1 MTVDTITA
9 NAAAG
14 NQAVSGIDTVRDQ
27 DILDVIQRDTVPRYF
42 WRRCLERGDKIA
54 LREKKFG
61 IWKSLTWRQ
70 YGENAKHCGLGLA
83 ALGVRRGD
91 VVSIISEGKPEW
103 LYTDMGVQGIG
114 AVNNGIYTTDSA
126 KQVEYILNDSRSVV
140 YIAENDEQLDK
151 ALDVR
156 ERCPSLRKIVVI
168 DMEGLKDFHDPM
180 VISFEQLLEEGRKFE
195 AQHPDYWEAE
205 LAKGKPSDL
214 AILIYTSGT
223 TGAPKGAMIS
233 HANLLFQLENSYKL
247 MEQYPDDEQLS
258 FLPLCHIAERGFT
271 VLWPLKSGSTVNF
284 AESPD
289 TVPQNLQEV
298 QPTLFFAVP
307 RLWEKF
313 FSAIAIRMKDAT
325 GFGKWA
331 YKIALGIG
339 YKRADH
345 ILAGRPQPAWLKA
358 AFWLGDKLV
367 LHNIKAI
374 IGIHRCRWL
383 ATGAAPISPD
393 LIKWYLAIG
402 MDMREVYG
410 QTENVGLAT
419 APQDDRLK
427 LGSVGKAVPN
437 TEVKISPEGEIL
449 LRGPHIF
456 LGYLNNSAKTAETVV
471 DGWLHTGDVGLIDNE
486 GWVRITDRMKDII
499 ITAGGKNITPS
510 EIENQLKFS
519 PYISDA
525 VVIGDRRKFLTCLIM
540 IDHDN
545 VVKHAQDLNVPFTN
559 FTSLCRTKEVQELI
573 WLEIEKVNKNF
584 ARVETVK
591 KFRLI
596 EQQLTAEDD
605 ELTPTMKLKRKF
617 VNEKYKTMI
626 EEMYRGG
633 E

>member
-1 MTVDTITA
+1 MTFMGVQVDK
-9 NAAAG
+9 
-14 NQAVSGIDTVRDQ
+14 GI
-27 DILDVIQRDTVPRYF
+27 LEVIQRDTVPRYF
-42 WRRCLERGDKIA
+42 WQRCAERGQKIA
-54 LREKKFG
+54 MREKDFG
-61 IWKSLTWRQ
+61 IWNSITWRQ
-70 YGENAKHCGLGLA
+70 YGDSAKFTGLGLA
-83 ALGVRRGD
+83 SLGVKRGD
-91 VVSIISEGKPEW
+91 VVSITSEGNPQW
-103 LYTDMGVQGIG
+103 LFSDMGIQGIG
-114 AVNNGIYTTDSA
+114 AVTNGIYTTDSA
-126 KQVEYILNDSRSVV
+126 KQIEYIINDSRTVV

-151 ALDVR
+151 VLEIR
-156 ERCPSLRKIVVI
+156 ERCPTLKKIIVI
-168 DMEGLKDFHDPM
+168 DMDGLKDFHDPM
-180 VISFEQLLEEGRKFE
+180 VMSFDSLLAAGRDFE
-195 AQHPDYWEAE
+195 RSHPGYWEDE
-205 LAKGKPSDL
+205 LAKGAPEDL

-233 HANLLFQLENSYKL
+233 HRNLLFQLENSYQL

-289 TVPQNLQEV
+289 TVQQNLQEV

-331 YKIALGIG
+331 YKMALGIG
-339 YKRADH
+339 YRRAEA
-345 ILAGRPQPAWLKA
+345 ILAQKPISPGLAL
-358 AFWLGDKLV
+358 AFWLADQLV
-367 LHNIKAI
+367 LRNVKAM

-419 APQDDRLK
+419 APQDNRLK
-427 LGSVGKAVPN
+427 LGSVGRAVPN
-437 TEVKISPEGEIL
+437 TEVKLSAEGEIL
-449 LRGPHIF
+449 LRGPHVF
-456 LGYLNNSAKTAETVV
+456 MGYLNNPTKTAETVR
-471 DGWLHTGDVGLIDNE
+471 DGWLHTGDVGLIDAD

-545 VVKHAQDLNVPFTN
+545 VVKYAQDLNVPFTN
-559 FTSLCRTKEVQELI
+559 FASLCRTKEVQELI
-573 WLEIEKVNKNF
+573 WQEIERVNKNF

-617 VNEKYKTMI
+617 VNEKYKDMI
-626 EEMYRGG
+626 DEMYRGG
-633 E
+633 EA

>member
-1 MTVDTITA
+1 MTAMNVA
-9 NAAAG
+9 
-14 NQAVSGIDTVRDQ
+14 IDK
-27 DILDVIQRDTVPRYF
+27 DILEVIQRDTIPRYF
-42 WRRCLERGDKIA
+42 WRRCAERGEAIA
-54 LREKKFG
+54 LREKDFG
-61 IWKSLTWRQ
+61 IWNAITWRQ
-70 YGENAKHCGLGLA
+70 YGENAKNTGLGLA
-83 ALGVRRGD
+83 ALGVKRGD
-91 VVSIISEGKPEW
+91 VVSVISEGNPQW
-103 LYTDMGVQGIG
+103 LYADMGTQGIG
-114 AVNNGIYTTDSA
+114 GVTNGIYTTDSA
-126 KQVEYILNDSRSVV
+126 KQVEYILNDSRTVV
-140 YIAENDEQLDK
+140 YIAENEEQLDK
-151 ALDVR
+151 ALEVR
-156 ERCPSLRKIVVI
+156 DRVPTLKKIIVI
-168 DMEGLKDFHDPM
+168 DMEGLRDFRDPM
-180 VISFEQLLEEGRKFE
+180 VISFDELLKLGQAFGE
-195 AQHPDYWEAE
+195 QHPGFWEAE
-205 LAKGKPSDL
+205 LAKGKPDDL

-233 HANLLFQLENSYKL
+233 HSNLLFQLENSYKL
-247 MEQYPDDEQLS
+247 MEQYPSDEQLS

-289 TVPQNLQEV
+289 TVAQNLQEV

-325 GFGKWA
+325 PIGKWA
-331 YKIALGIG
+331 YKNALGIG
-339 YKRADH
+339 YLMAETK
-345 ILAGRPQPAWLKA
+345 LEGRSPSLGLRA
-358 AFWLGDKLV
+358 AFWLADQLV
-367 LHNIKAI
+367 LKNVKSI
-374 IGIHRCRWL
+374 IGIKRCRWL

-393 LIKWYLAIG
+393 LIKWYLALG

-419 APQDDRLK
+419 APQDNRLK
-427 LGSVGKAVPN
+427 LGTVGKCVPN

-449 LRGPHIF
+449 LRGPHVF
-456 LGYLNNSAKTAETVV
+456 MGYLNNPTKTAETVK

-486 GWVRITDRMKDII
+486 GWVKITDRMKDII

-545 VVKHAQDLNVPFTN
+545 VVKYAQDLNVPFTN
-559 FTSLCRTKEVQELI
+559 FASLCRTREVQELI
-573 WLEIEKVNKNF
+573 WQEIEKVNKNF
-584 ARVETVK
+584 ARVETIK

-617 VNEKYKTMI
+617 VNEKYKDMI